1 MVIKKKKDKNVNEN
15 VNVENEEVI
24 ELDPEALEAL
34 INGGA
39 QVAQSFNYTWLD
51 SFDMEDLDERR
62 LYING
67 EICDEVITD
76 IGYHILRYNRLDKD
90 IKPEER
96 KPIVLYINSPG
107 GSVCDGYGLIDAI
120 QTSITPVYTVNQAL
134 CASMGFLIFLAGHKR
149 FSMKRSEFLMHDGST
164 AGWDSTAKMKDRM
177 DFETNQLEQMTKEY
191 IMSRTTID
199 NDLYD
204 AKYRVEWYML
214 PKEAKAHGIVD
225 YIVGIDCDLDEIL

>member
-1 MVIKKKKDKNVNEN
+1 MENKDNIKEVYNLIFTDKFEK
-15 VNVENEEVI
+15 
-24 ELDPEALEAL
+24 
-34 INGGA
+34 
-39 QVAQSFNYTWLD
+39 
-51 SFDMEDLDERR
+51 EDLEGRR
-62 LYING
+62 LYLNAPIDE
-67 EICDEVITD
+67 EIIDSMV
-76 IGYHILRYNRLDKD
+76 YHILRYNRLDKG

>member
-1 MVIKKKKDKNVNEN
+1 MENKEYKDICN
-15 VNVENEEVI
+15 I
-24 ELDPEALEAL
+24 TYLEKYD
-34 INGGA
+34 IN
-39 QVAQSFNYTWLD
+39 
-51 SFDMEDLDERR
+51 DLEERR
-62 LYING
+62 LFINS
-67 EICDEVITD
+67 EIDEGIIDTMV
-76 IGYHILRYNRLDKD
+76 YHILRYNRIDKGL
-90 IKPEER
+90 KPEER
-96 KPIVLYINSPG
+96 KPIYLYINSPG
-107 GSVCDGYGLIDAI
+107 GAVSDGNGLIDAN
-120 QTSITPVYTVNQAL
+120 QASITPVYTINQAL

-149 FSMKRSEFLMHDGST
+149 YSMQRSEFLMHDGST

-225 YIVGIDCDLDEIL
+225 YIVSIDCDIDSIV